1 MKQAA
6 VLGVLVPLLAGCGT
20 AKSPRPVPGGDA
32 DRGARLISHYGCGS
46 CHQIPGIRGAD
57 GRVGPDL
64 GDLARRRLIAAKL
77 TNTPANLERWIRDPQ
92 KVSPG
97 TVMPD
102 LGVTPAE
109 SRDIAAY
116 LYGRT

>member
-1 MKQAA
+1 MRRAA
-6 VLGVLVPLLAGCGT
+6 LLLLLAGLAAGCGT
-20 AKSPRPVPGGDA
+20 AKSPRQVPGGDA
-32 DRGARLISHYGCGS
+32 DRGAKLISHYGCGS

-57 GRVGPDL
+57 GQVGPSL
-64 GDLARRRLIAAKL
+64 ADLARRRLIAGKL
-77 TNTPANLERWIRDPQ
+77 ENNPANLERWIRDPQ
-92 KVSPG
+92 KIVPG

-102 LGVTPAE
+102 LGVTRPE

>member
-1 MKQAA
+1 VKRAALLLACAA
-6 VLGVLVPLLAGCGT
+6 VLAGCGT

-32 DRGARLISHYGCGS
+32 DRGARLIVRYGCGS
-46 CHQIPGIRGAD
+46 CHQIPGIHGAD
-57 GRVGPDL
+57 GRVGPSLD
-64 GDLARRRLIAAKL
+64 DLARRRLIAGKL
-77 TNTPANLERWIRDPQ
+77 ANTPANLERWIRDPQ
-92 KVSPG
+92 RISPG

-102 LGVTPAE
+102 LGVTRPE